1 MARLLRRVARRR
13 DRRKVAFSQIQAPKP
28 SKNYLPLETIK
39 MNPTSARAPVDFTLT
54 NDNAFALLGGFSRA
68 ARAAGWTEAQVEE
81 TVAQAMTG
89 DYIRLQCTLA
99 RYCVEYLPGN

>member
-1 MARLLRRVARRR
+1 
-13 DRRKVAFSQIQAPKP
+13 
-28 SKNYLPLETIK
+28 
-39 MNPTSARAPVDFTLT
+39 MNPTSARAPVDFILT

-68 ARAAGWTEAQVEE
+68 ARAAGWTQAQVEE

-99 RYCVEYLPGN
+99 RYCVEYLTEV